1 MFRRVDMLGKNQ
13 FVVLFTDKIIFQ
25 SYDTVVAFIDKT
37 DPMGD
42 VLYYTPKKYSKTTSK
57 YFNLFKH
64 AYHFSGIFES
74 CDEQRFKEKLNDL

>member
-37 DPMGD
+37 DPHGRRL
-42 VLYYTPKKYSKTTSK
+42 VLYT
-57 YFNLFKH
+57 
-64 AYHFSGIFES
+64 
-74 CDEQRFKEKLNDL
+74 KEILKDYVKVFQFV